1 MSNLSLPFVS
11 QPDVIARAKKRIGH
25 WRIGAGKV
33 SIAPHVDDD
42 RRRFG
47 A

>member
-1 MSNLSLPFVS
+1 M
-11 QPDVIARAKKRIGH
+11 KRISH
-25 WRIGAGKV
+25 KRVGAGKV

-47 A
+47 TEPCIKGIWGN